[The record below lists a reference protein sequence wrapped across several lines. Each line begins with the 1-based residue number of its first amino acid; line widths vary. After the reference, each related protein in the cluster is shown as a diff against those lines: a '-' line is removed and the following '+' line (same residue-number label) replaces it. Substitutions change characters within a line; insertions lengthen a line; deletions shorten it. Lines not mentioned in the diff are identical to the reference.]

1 MSFGKHKWLFI
12 NIICIVIFF
21 VAVFFVFTSWINSYT
36 LHGES
41 VEVPNYSNLDFEA
54 AQVLAERDGLK
65 LKINDTLCVD
75 YAQPGVIVDH
85 YPSAGSK
92 VKKGRTIYLSIN
104 SSSPVMVIMPKIT
117 DVSLRQATQI
127 LENKGLKVGVI
138 EYKPDFANNYVFE
151 QRYNT
156 KQIEPG
162 TKIPKGSS
170 IDLLV
175 GKGGDDVLIGIP
187 SLIGLSWN
195 VLNDS
200 LVSRGLN
207 VNPIFT
213 PEVLTMADTLKARVR
228 RQSPA
233 YIEGAKMTASET
245 IDVWFSLDPI
255 EEAISNDL
263 EME

>member
-1 MSFGKHKWLFI
+1 MAFGKHKWFFI
-12 NIICIVIFF
+12 NIVCIVLFF
-21 VAVFFVFTSWINSYT
+21 IAAFFVFTSWINSYT

-41 VEVPNYSNLDFEA
+41 VEVPNYSNLDVEA

-65 LKINDTLCVD
+65 IKISDTLCVD

-85 YPSAGSK
+85 YPTAGSK
-92 VKKGRTIYLSIN
+92 VKKGRTIYLSVN
-104 SSSPVMVIMPKIT
+104 SMSPVMVIMPKIT

-127 LENKGLKVGVI
+127 LENKGLKVGVL

-151 QRYNT
+151 QRYNS

-175 GKGGDDVLIGIP
+175 GKGGDDVLIDIP

-195 VLNDS
+195 TLNDS
-200 LVSRGLN
+200 LIARGLN

-213 PEVLTMADTLKARVR
+213 AEILTMEDSLKAKIQ

-255 EEAISNDL
+255 VEAISEDL
-263 EME
+263 ELE

>member
-1 MSFGKHKWLFI
+1 MGLGKHKWFFI
-12 NIICIVIFF
+12 NIVCIVIFF
-21 VAVFFVFTSWINSYT
+21 IAVFFVFTSWINTYT

-41 VEVPNYSNLDFEA
+41 IEVPNYANLDFDA
-54 AQVLAERDGLK
+54 AQILANRDGLK
-65 LKINDTLCVD
+65 IKISDTLCVD

-85 YPSAGSK
+85 YPTAGSK

-104 SSSPVMVIMPKIT
+104 STTPVMVVMPKIT

-127 LENKGLKVGVI
+127 LENKGLKIGNI

-151 QRYNT
+151 QRFNS

-175 GKGGDDVLIGIP
+175 GKGGDDVLIDIP
-187 SLIGLSWN
+187 SLVGLSWN
-195 VLNDS
+195 TLNDS
-200 LVSRGLN
+200 LISRGLN

-213 PEVLTMADTLKARVR
+213 PEVQTMADTLKAKIQ

-233 YIEGAKMTASET
+233 YIEGGKMTASET
-245 IDVWFSLDPI
+245 IDVWLGLDPI
-255 EEAISNDL
+255 YEAISDDL
-263 EME
+263 EIE